1 MSTSMYAVVD
11 PSTGELVKEYPTA
24 TDEQVEQ
31 AITAHRDWSRK
42 STVADRAA
50 LISKEWR

>member
-24 TDEQVEQ
+24 TDDQIEQ
-31 AITAHRDWSRK
+31 AIAAATRRTASGPEPPRSPTGQR
-42 STVADRAA
+42 
-50 LISKEWR
+50 